1 MIEMKKTLSA
11 ACVLLALVNLHS
23 APAFANK
30 QLQYQGLQQWCMLY
44 LDSNKKRN
52 SGLHGTLKIEVPA
65 GYLSGVGHYCAAMN
79 AYQKLQSTSDQNQR
93 RHLLGSV
100 IGETGYVVRN
110 NAENH
115 PHMAEL
121 YALRGRAHLFLK
133 QHAKAEEN
141 LHKAF
146 QLDPGHIDVYAN
158 LGNLYLNTARKTKA
172 SEITQSGLAL
182 DPQHR
187 ALRRLAGKLGINLA
201 AVNPHSQNLKS
212 THPAPLSASVS
223 TSSQSS
229 TEVKPSESVVIQTND
244 NVRDAVKPSKNSDSL
259 PSHIDM
265 PRNPWC
271 RFCSDIP

>member
-1 MIEMKKTLSA
+1 MIEMEKTLSA
-11 ACVLLALVNLHS
+11 ACALLVLVNLHS

-44 LDSNKKRN
+44 LDSNRKRT
-52 SGLHGTLKIEVPA
+52 SGLHGALKIEVPA

-93 RHLLGSV
+93 RHLLGTV

-172 SEITQSGLAL
+172 SEITQTGLAL

-212 THPAPLSASVS
+212 TQPALLSAP
-223 TSSQSS
+223 TSAS
-229 TEVKPSESVVIQTND
+229 TEVKPAESVVIQTD
-244 NVRDAVKPSKNSDSL
+244 DKLRDEVRDVVKPSINSDSL
-259 PSHIDM
+259 PSHIDT

-271 RFCSDIP
+271 RFCP